1 MPHVPGPS
9 LEQPPAKA
17 PPPRH
22 PDMIVDPA
30 CITPE
35 DRAGQLSVRA
45 VLVGSVIGSMLCASN
60 AFFALQTGWVT
71 MASLQAAVVGFGV
84 FRVAHSS
91 CGCRRLTMLENVV
104 VQTTSVAAST
114 LPLAAGFA
122 GIIPAFELMR
132 KEGHP
137 GAPPELSMA
146 SLFLWAAVLSL
157 FGVFLAVPL
166 RRDAI
171 LVERLKFPSGTATA
185 EVIAVLHR
193 VAAPSPPSG
202 TPAIGLSDAS
212 QLEQPQAGAVP
223 AAEAAGEAAAAGSA
237 KVSGRDAPAAE
248 EPGMSVA
255 EQDEASEDAAW
266 TQRWRVL
273 GFTMLAAAAVS
284 VVTEFVPVLHSLPV
298 FQWMGVPLATAVGWT
313 ITPSLSYVGQGMI
326 MGPRTTASMLLGSV
340 LAWAVMAPVAQA
352 AGWSSGPVGGA
363 EHGVKGW
370 VTWLALAVMLGD
382 SVVIIGSTFWRLVG
396 SLRAKYGSRMP
407 SAVCCRGLCGAG
419 KAPSSTPQEGASLIP
434 RSHSSD
440 PASPLVRGEAG
451 AGGAAGGVAAAVDPA
466 VAEGT
471 LPSSLELQVLDPAEE
486 AGENVPTMFW
496 VVGLALGT
504 AACAVALSVMFN
516 SPIYEP
522 LVAVMLSCLVAVVAA
537 RALGETDLN
546 PVSGVGKLSQLFF
559 AAVAPGNVTSNIVA
573 GAVSE
578 AGAQQAG
585 DLLQDLKTGHML
597 GASPRAQFFAQIAG
611 SLVGVVVSVVAYKLL
626 TLAYPV
632 GGPELPAPT
641 ARVWLGMAELVNGQ
655 QLPPYAG
662 LFAGLFGAA
671 ALLVSVLKAWAGR
684 PEPGEAAWRRTL
696 RGAMAWAPSVMA
708 VGVGMYI
715 APNWVLPRCAGSLL
729 QVVWKRTNSAG
740 HDRLMLL
747 AASGFVL
754 GEGLMSIANAG
765 LRAGGAEPW
774 TCDGCVGELACSG
787 CP

>member
-1 MPHVPGPS
+1 
-9 LEQPPAKA
+9 
-17 PPPRH
+17 
-22 PDMIVDPA
+22 
-30 CITPE
+30 
-35 DRAGQLSVRA
+35 
-45 VLVGSVIGSMLCASN
+45 
-60 AFFALQTGWVT
+60 
-71 MASLQAAVVGFGV
+71 
-84 FRVAHSS
+84 
-91 CGCRRLTMLENVV
+91 
-104 VQTTSVAAST
+104 
-114 LPLAAGFA
+114 
-122 GIIPAFELMR
+122 
-132 KEGHP
+132 
-137 GAPPELSMA
+137 
-146 SLFLWAAVLSL
+146 
-157 FGVFLAVPL
+157 
-166 RRDAI
+166 
-171 LVERLKFPSGTATA
+171 
-185 EVIAVLHR
+185 
-193 VAAPSPPSG
+193 
-202 TPAIGLSDAS
+202 
-212 QLEQPQAGAVP
+212 
-223 AAEAAGEAAAAGSA
+223 
-237 KVSGRDAPAAE
+237 
-248 EPGMSVA
+248 MSVA

-284 VVTEFVPVLHSLPV
+284 VVTEFVPVLHSIPV

-326 MGPRTTASMLLGSV
+326 MGPRTTTSMLLGSV

-382 SVVIIGSTFWRLVG
+382 SVVIIASTFWRLVA
-396 SLRAKYGSRMP
+396 SLRAKYGSRLP
-407 SAVCCRGLCGAG
+407 SASRCCSMCSGGPAP
-419 KAPSSTPQEGASLIP
+419 PSSRQEGASLIP
-434 RSHSSD
+434 RSLSSD
-440 PASPLVRGEAG
+440 TSSPRTHDATR
-451 AGGAAGGVAAAVDPA
+451 AAGVDGMAGAVDPA
-466 VAEGT
+466 TAEGT
-471 LPSSLELQVLDPAEE
+471 LPSSLELEVLDPAEE
-486 AGENVPTMFW
+486 AGENVPMLFW

-504 AACAVALSVMFN
+504 VACAVALSIMFG

-522 LVAVMLSCLVAVVAA
+522 LVAVLLSCLVAVVAA

-626 TLAYPV
+626 TLAYPI

-662 LFAGLFGAA
+662 LFAGIFGAV

-696 RGAMAWAPSVMA
+696 RGVMAWAPSVMA

-765 LRAGGAEPW
+765 LRAGGAGPW
-774 TCDGCVGELACSG
+774 TCDGCVGELECSG
-787 CP
+787 CS